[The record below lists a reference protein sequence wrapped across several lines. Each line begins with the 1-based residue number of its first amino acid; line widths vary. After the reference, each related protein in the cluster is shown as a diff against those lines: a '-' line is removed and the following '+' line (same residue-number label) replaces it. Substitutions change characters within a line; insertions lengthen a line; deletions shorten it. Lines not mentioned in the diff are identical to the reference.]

1 MSICTKKKLFLF
13 KYLIVILNMKN
24 NQYSIKD
31 LENLTNIKAHTIRI
45 WEQRYG
51 LLEPKRTSTN
61 IRYYEDKDL
70 KKILN
75 INLLYTN
82 GLKISKIAKLTEDEI
97 IERSRSLIEERD
109 TNESQ
114 DVDVLLM
121 AILDLNDTRIEE
133 ILEETFRLGEIEDFY
148 SNVINPL
155 LFKIGDLWQLNSIS
169 IGHEHFFS
177 NMLRAFLLSK
187 TRDLTP
193 AHPKDSKA
201 LLFLPPKEEHELSLL
216 FYSYIFKREGWQVI
230 YLGNN
235 VPFEDLKVTYDQVMP
250 DMVVTSMIKNTSEQ
264 EFVSTVKKITDAV
277 PVEKLIFSGTMAMI
291 YKDLSPKKVRLIS
304 GKEDLKAIFV

>member
-1 MSICTKKKLFLF
+1 
-13 KYLIVILNMKN
+13 MKN